1 MTKERNYGVDFMRVS
16 FMLIMSLWHFGGLI
30 DWLKHGYLAVDF
42 YFALSGYYIFMSFKH
57 KKYSPIE
64 YLSNRLKRFIPSYL
78 IVLGVMIIIKYK
90 QFVPIQFNLD
100 YFFEKIIGLLPQI
113 LLLQTSGIYD
123 GLTMVNNPMWYLSVL
138 IIGGS
143 ILYCWL
149 SWNEKLTLNLLL
161 PVVVYIGYI
170 ILFSQGKSL
179 DYLWGSGFPM
189 IRGLSNMGMGII
201 IGKFTYSYHNRV
213 ERHFYFYNVMS
224 IICYSLFIL
233 LMLPQKAYD
242 YYCVILI
249 PFILIGLTLPNKA
262 TFSIRNIFNNS
273 IWGKLGGISYEM
285 YLLHMPIGI
294 VFLKIHKEFTISI
307 IVLTI
312 LYIATLLIFSNLLKK
327 LVGKIFNVI

>member
-1 MTKERNYGVDFMRVS
+1 
-16 FMLIMSLWHFGGLI
+16 
-30 DWLKHGYLAVDF
+30 
-42 YFALSGYYIFMSFKH
+42 
-57 KKYSPIE
+57 
-64 YLSNRLKRFIPSYL
+64 
-78 IVLGVMIIIKYK
+78 
-90 QFVPIQFNLD
+90 
-100 YFFEKIIGLLPQI
+100 
-113 LLLQTSGIYD
+113 
-123 GLTMVNNPMWYLSVL
+123 MWYLSVL